1 MAVHM
6 DTEANNQIREWSHL
20 SARVDAKIEIM
31 TEMNTQMEAQL
42 VGLGSSNPSL
52 RTLLRGLYAIAH
64 SSTMETIEKE
74 RDVVNIQQ
82 QDIAA
87 AIEFEKIEI
96 DHEQQD

>member
-31 TEMNTQMEAQL
+31 TVMSAQMEAQL
-42 VGLGSSNPSL
+42 IGLGSSNPSL

-82 QDIAA
+82 QDIDA
-87 AIEFEKIEI
+87 AIEFEKNEV

>member
-1 MAVHM
+1 MS
-6 DTEANNQIREWSHL
+6 DLQNQIREWNHL

-31 TEMNTQMEAQL
+31 IEINIQMEDQL
-42 VGLGSSNPSL
+42 IDLGSLNPSL

-74 RDVVNIQQ
+74 RDIVNIRQ

-87 AIEFEKIEI
+87 SIEFEKQIKPR
-96 DHEQQD
+96 